1 MIKDDIKK
9 LYYDG
14 YEDIELNTFP
24 IIVRLVIC
32 PIFFIIVVIIIL
44 VKIIINLIKKR
55 IKNE

>member
-44 VKIIINLIKKR
+44 VKIIINFIKKG
-55 IKNE
+55 